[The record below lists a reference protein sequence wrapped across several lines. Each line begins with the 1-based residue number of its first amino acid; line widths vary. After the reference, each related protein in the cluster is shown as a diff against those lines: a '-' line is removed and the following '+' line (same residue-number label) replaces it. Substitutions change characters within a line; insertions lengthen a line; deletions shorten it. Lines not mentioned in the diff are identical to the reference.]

1 MESSDTANAPFSS
14 TNWSLV
20 AAAGDSLHP
29 DSARALEALCRAY
42 WQPVYGF
49 IRRNVSNVDDARDLT
64 QGFFEHLLENRTLTR
79 ADPQQGRFRSFLL
92 GAVKYFLADQRDRCA
107 AIKRGG
113 RIEFLQF
120 DTSMAE
126 TRSAA
131 PAQDRSVEAQF
142 DRDWVLAVL
151 DRALHRLRE
160 EFTLSGRAELYEN
173 LKCVLMGEKSTTYA
187 QIAQRLK
194 ITEGAAKMTVKRM
207 RERFGAIIR
216 QEISQTVATPED
228 LQFELRTFI
237 EALA

>member
-1 MESSDTANAPFSS
+1 VE
-14 TNWSLV
+14 
-20 AAAGDSLHP
+20 
-29 DSARALEALCRAY
+29 
-42 WQPVYGF
+42 
-49 IRRNVSNVDDARDLT
+49 DARDLT

-92 GAVKYFLADQRDRCA
+92 GAVKYFLADQRDRRA

-142 DRDWVLAVL
+142 DRDWALAVL

-173 LKCVLMGEKSTTYA
+173 LKCFLTGEKSTTYA